1 MRQLLLDLMPA
12 ARPTFDNFVAGGN
25 AELLAGFHGWL
36 GERSREPLFYIWGE
50 TGSGRTHLLRASG
63 AVYLDAATDPALA
76 VWPDDVPFVAVDNVD
91 ALDAAGEQAL
101 FNGFNRLK
109 AEGGKLL
116 VAAHQ
121 PPAAVGLR
129 EDLRTRLGSGLI
141 YRAQVLSDAEK
152 GAAIAAQ
159 AAARGLALPDGAVD
173 YLLRHAPRDMGS
185 LSAIVVALDRF
196 SLERKRPI
204 TLPLL
209 REVLHST

>member
-25 AELLAGFHGWL
+25 AELLAGFHSWL

-63 AVYLDAATDPALA
+63 AVYLDATADPALA
-76 VWPDDVPFVAVDNVD
+76 AWPDDVPFVAVDNVD

>member
-12 ARPTFDNFVAGGN
+12 ARPTFDNFVVGGN
-25 AELLAGFHGWL
+25 AELIAGFNGWL
-36 GERSREPLFYIWGE
+36 SERSQEPLFYMWGE

-63 AVYLDAATDPALA
+63 AEYLDAAADPALA
-76 VWPDDVPFVAVDNVD
+76 AWPDDVPFVAVDNVD

-159 AAARGLALPDGAVD
+159 AAARGLALPEGAVD

-185 LSAIVVALDRF
+185 LAAIVVALDRF